1 MAVNQDANIYFP
13 LSYEV
18 DLSPHTRSKLVV
30 L

>member
-1 MAVNQDANIYFP
+1 MAVNQDVNIYFP

-18 DLSPHTRSKLVV
+18 DLRPHTRSKLVV